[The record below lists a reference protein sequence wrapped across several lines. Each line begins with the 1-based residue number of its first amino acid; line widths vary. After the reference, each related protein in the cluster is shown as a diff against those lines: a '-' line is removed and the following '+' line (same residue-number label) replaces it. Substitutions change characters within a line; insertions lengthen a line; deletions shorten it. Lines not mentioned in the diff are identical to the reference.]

1 MIRLITILSMLCMTV
16 FYTYSQELKILSLN
30 NSLIDFN
37 NQPEMFNDIAES
49 EGIDAVWTKRTQLGR
64 TLLFHYNDPLS
75 KQMVSSAP
83 WDVIIL
89 QEQSSLPR
97 NHPEILMESI
107 KLWKLFIMENFPN
120 KEATIILPM
129 NWAYSTEWD
138 KYPTETKKLR
148 ESYEA
153 VARDIPGVKI
163 CYIGQAYQSIL
174 DNKGKEKAASLYSD
188 DRHPTPLATY
198 LAACMEFSMI
208 TGKKATEIKYVPEG
222 ITEEDARMMR
232 NIAAQ
237 NIK

>member
-1 MIRLITILSMLCMTV
+1 MTV

-107 KLWKLFIMENFPN
+107 KLWKLFIM
-120 KEATIILPM
+120 
-129 NWAYSTEWD
+129 
-138 KYPTETKKLR
+138 
-148 ESYEA
+148 
-153 VARDIPGVKI
+153 
-163 CYIGQAYQSIL
+163 
-174 DNKGKEKAASLYSD
+174 
-188 DRHPTPLATY
+188 
-198 LAACMEFSMI
+198 
-208 TGKKATEIKYVPEG
+208 
-222 ITEEDARMMR
+222 
-232 NIAAQ
+232 
-237 NIK
+237 